1 MKFVKGISL
10 YLLYPSLMLGIGFLA
25 GARAEDF
32 FYPGNAG
39 QAVGQESAP
48 PLPPAQ
54 KEPPDAA
61 ADRREGQGSAPA
73 RTEAAGN
80 AAGGVSSGDF
90 AQAAT
95 GEGVFE
101 AAAHSAALCADTEYV
116 LEETDT
122 LTHSV
127 VETLHRLPRKYIGMN
142 REQFLAAMESY
153 AAYPPLSEKERGFI
167 GLEVLSFSK
176 ERVVVQMN
184 YRYLQPGSSFYLAV
198 ENNELVVYLEDKETI
213 YINTGILL
221 EDLPEDVQMQVIQM
235 IWVEDEKSL
244 YGMLE
249 AYTS

>member
-25 GARAEDF
+25 GTRAEDF
-32 FYPGNAG
+32 FYPGHVG
-39 QAVGQESAP
+39 QAAGQESAP
-48 PLPPAQ
+48 LPLAQ
-54 KEPPDAA
+54 KDSSAAA
-61 ADRREGQGSAPA
+61 ADRREGQESAPA
-73 RTEAAGN
+73 KAAGN
-80 AAGGVSSGDF
+80 AADGVSSGDF
-90 AQAAT
+90 AQSAT
-95 GEGVFE
+95 GEGVFA
-101 AAAHSAALCADTEYV
+101 AAAHSAVLSADTEYV

-153 AAYPPLSEKERGFI
+153 AAYPPLSEKERGFV

-213 YINTGILL
+213 YINTGVLL

-235 IWVEDEKSL
+235 IRVEDEKSL